1 MLDGSNDHTVDIYCQ
16 SGSPTVCGNP
26 IDQFNRI
33 QENSSTDNDA
43 TIREAVNSRILGKFP
58 SLAISSET
66 SKMTLTFIC
75 IFDWSEQ
82 IQTSWTMIV
91 TNVSLTNGCE
101 TWISNDHSSETESSI
116 TDKILSFCAL
126 VDSEQLIIV

>member
-1 MLDGSNDHTVDIYCQ
+1 MLDGSNNHTVDIYCQ
-16 SGSPTVCGNP
+16 SDSPTVCGNP

-33 QENSSTDNDA
+33 QENSSTVND
-43 TIREAVNSRILGKFP
+43 TSIREAVNSRILGKFP
-58 SLAISSET
+58 ALAISSET
-66 SKMTLTFIC
+66 SKMAHTVIC

-82 IQTSWTMIV
+82 IQTSWIMIV
-91 TNVSLTNGCE
+91 TNVPLANSCQ
-101 TWISNDHSSETESSI
+101 TWISNDHSSETGSSI